1 MKWSDLTIGKKI
13 GLGFTLVLVLMLVF
27 GLSNFFG
34 LFSIRD
40 QNTVVLDTSDLIYD
54 FAQREI
60 DHLFWVSRLR
70 DLIDARSP
78 DFDIELDPTKCRLG
92 QWLLSPERAEIEK
105 EIPGLAPIIAELEN
119 NHRYLHSSAQKIQG
133 ALPNNHLQASS
144 IFTSETQPRLTEIRA
159 SLESIS
165 DALFVVRTDSSEK
178 ITNTIAASILRS
190 HFVLAAAVSLGIIL
204 AVVITRSIT
213 KPIKLLTNAMLHAS
227 SGDLTVVVEYES
239 CDEAGIMVKSFNK
252 MVSGLKEMIAAAK
265 NAALET
271 SSASQ
276 TASASVE
283 ELSAS
288 IEQVATVATEFAS
301 SVTAI
306 SEHTQKINEQA
317 QETGKV
323 AQLGSNRIESCMESM
338 QMIEEATETTTAAI
352 NSLKE
357 ASKEIIK
364 VVQVVTEIADQTN
377 LLSLNAAIEA
387 ARAGEFGHGFAVVA
401 EEVRK
406 LAEQTKTSLQ
416 EVNNLAAT
424 LESQMNT
431 AVESISSSRAKV
443 NQGAMVV
450 KETTGSL
457 RNIVERINDI
467 IEQLQIISD
476 RSQDQAASSQE
487 IAAMTEEQSA
497 ATHGIAQFAVN
508 LSRVAQNLEDII
520 KKLSV

>member
-1 MKWSDLTIGKKI
+1 
-13 GLGFTLVLVLMLVF
+13 
-27 GLSNFFG
+27 
-34 LFSIRD
+34 
-40 QNTVVLDTSDLIYD
+40 
-54 FAQREI
+54 
-60 DHLFWVSRLR
+60 
-70 DLIDARSP
+70 
-78 DFDIELDPTKCRLG
+78 
-92 QWLLSPERAEIEK
+92 
-105 EIPGLAPIIAELEN
+105 
-119 NHRYLHSSAQKIQG
+119 
-133 ALPNNHLQASS
+133 
-144 IFTSETQPRLTEIRA
+144 
-159 SLESIS
+159 
-165 DALFVVRTDSSEK
+165 
-178 ITNTIAASILRS
+178 
-190 HFVLAAAVSLGIIL
+190 
-204 AVVITRSIT
+204 
-213 KPIKLLTNAMLHAS
+213 
-227 SGDLTVVVEYES
+227 
-239 CDEAGIMVKSFNK
+239 

-476 RSQDQAASSQE
+476 RSQIRQLP
-487 IAAMTEEQSA
+487 
-497 ATHGIAQFAVN
+497 VKK
-508 LSRVAQNLEDII
+508 SRR
-520 KKLSV
+520 